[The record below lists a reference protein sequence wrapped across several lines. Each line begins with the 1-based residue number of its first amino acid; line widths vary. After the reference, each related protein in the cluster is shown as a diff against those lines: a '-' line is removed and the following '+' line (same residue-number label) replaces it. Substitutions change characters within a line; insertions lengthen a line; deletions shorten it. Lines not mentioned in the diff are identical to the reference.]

1 MLGVLIDQVGIC
13 FLWQVVGV
21 GGAQGVEV
29 AHDQAIGAAAA
40 KVLDAREGLVAGVL
54 IRGAGVETDDEQGA
68 AAAAA
73 EGVTQA
79 VVGGGEVDILE
90 QGRVL

>member
-1 MLGVLIDQVGIC
+1 MVGILTDQVGIC
-13 FLWQVVGV
+13 FLRQVVGV

-40 KVLDAREGLVAGVL
+40 EVLDASEGLVAGVL

-68 AAAAA
+68 VAAAT
-73 EGVTQA
+73 EGVAQG
-79 VVGGGEVDILE
+79 VVGGGEVDIVE
-90 QGRVL
+90 QGCGL